1 MKIAIPENAGDVN
14 QHFGQSRSFAI
25 IEIDENKKVTGVET
39 VSTVGLEH
47 QHAGIA
53 KFLKGQGV
61 ETVIVGGIGPG
72 AIEGLEAQ
80 GLNILFGAAGTI
92 KEVAETY
99 ANGEFVSDKK
109 VCGHHH
115 GDHHGHH
122 HHENN

>member
-1 MKIAIPENAGDVN
+1 MKIAIPENAGEVN

-25 IEIDENKKVTGVET
+25 IEIDENKKIAGVET
-39 VSTVGLEH
+39 VPTAGLQH

-53 KFLKGQGV
+53 QFLKGRGV

-72 AIEGLEAQ
+72 AIEGLEDQ

-99 ANGEFVSDKK
+99 ATGQFISDRK

-115 GDHHGHH
+115 EH
-122 HHENN
+122 HHEHN